1 MQQRFNEWLNGLVE
15 EDPIPFEVK
24 HLLFII
30 SEYDDRVELALTGS
44 EKQLNISYPS
54 FYFPLEAQ
62 CFFDAEYFNLRPK
75 GRETI
80 FKLTKQMIL
89 SFVNSIKLSSA
100 FGPNGRSLFGNVT
113 ISLGFRGKKTT
124 FLVKT

>member
-1 MQQRFNEWLNGLVE
+1 MNFKCCCK
-15 EDPIPFEVK
+15 F

-30 SEYDDRVELALTGS
+30 SEYYDRVELALTGS
-44 EKQLNISYPS
+44 ENKLKISYPS

-62 CFFDAEYFNLRPK
+62 CFFDTEYFNLRPK
-75 GRETI
+75 GRKAI

-89 SFVNSIKLSSA
+89 SFVDCLGFSNYFS
-100 FGPNGRSLFGNVT
+100 PNGRSLFANMT